1 MANVYKGLRRINPHH
16 R

>member
-1 MANVYKGLRRINPHH
+1 MANVYKGLCRINPHH